1 MKALS
6 SQSAINLVDQNHASL
21 AMRSDA
27 MTILTIGLPF
37 LGVLAAIPLAWGH
50 GVGAAELA
58 SCAIMY
64 VVTFVGV
71 EVGFHRHFAHRSFRA
86 ARPVRAILAACGS
99 MAFQGSVLWWA
110 GVHRVHH
117 AHADRPGDPH
127 SPVEGLLHAH
137 FGWLFKYLDPPDW
150 RRRARNL
157 YRDDVVRTATR
168 AHYFWAVAGL
178 LIPAVGVAL
187 VERSWRG
194 LLLGFLWGGLVR
206 IFLTNHVI
214 WSINS
219 ICHSFGSRPYATRDE
234 SRNNALLSLPS
245 LGFSWHNNHHAF
257 PGSATNSHHWWQLDP
272 CGFFISGLQSLGL
285 AWNVQSATSAERMSD
300 ADGANLPRLQT
311 GGMPEES
318 LSATRPAGVR
328 VLIIT
333 PDGSAVAKTR
343 DLGVEILALPHAVLM
358 KTPVSPTGKLPATH
372 WICKNY
378 FPEEI
383 ARRIASYP
391 IRHGTEIIVGGEFTT
406 PQILASRGLKRIPQ
420 ARTSIANPVVDS
432 LPNQE

>member
-1 MKALS
+1 MKAS
-6 SQSAINLVDQNHASL
+6 PSISMIAPVDESRASL
-21 AMRSDA
+21 NAHSHA
-27 MTILTIGLPF
+27 VTAITIGLPF
-37 LGVLAAIPLAWGH
+37 LGVLAAIRLTWSH
-50 GVGAAELA
+50 GAGAAELL

-64 VVTFVGV
+64 VVTFLGV

-86 ARPVRAILAACGS
+86 ARPVRFILAACGS
-99 MAFQGSVLWWA
+99 MGFQGSALWWA

-127 SPVEGLLHAH
+127 SPLEGLIHAH
-137 FGWLFKYLDPPDW
+137 FGWLFKHLDPPDW

-157 YRDDVVRTATR
+157 YRDDVVRYATR
-168 AHYFWAVAGL
+168 THYLWALAGL
-178 LIPAVGVAL
+178 VIPAVGVAL

-206 IFLTNHVI
+206 VFLANHVI

-219 ICHSFGSRPYATRDE
+219 ICHTFGSRPYSTRDE

-257 PGSATNSHHWWQLDP
+257 PGSAMNSHHWWQLDP
-272 CGFFISGLQSLGL
+272 CGLFILGLQSLGL
-285 AWNVQSATSAERMSD
+285 VWNVQSVGGPEKISTGDGTD
-300 ADGANLPRLQT
+300 ARSPLRPS
-311 GGMPEES
+311 GMPEES
-318 LSATRPAGVR
+318 LRTTPPAGVR

-333 PDGSAVAKTR
+333 PNGTAVAQTR
-343 DLGVEILALPHAVLM
+343 ELGVEMLALPRIELM

-378 FPEEI
+378 FSEEI
-383 ARRIASYP
+383 AGKMASYP
-391 IRHGTEIIVGGEFTT
+391 ARHGTEIIVGGEFRTA
-406 PQILASRGLKRIPQ
+406 QILASRGLKRIKGEQP
-420 ARTSIANPVVDS
+420 RD
-432 LPNQE
+432 